1 MNVPDRL
8 GPFPFPA
15 TQGIRLTNTSN
26 APNGVPP
33 RLYSYWSVIN
43 NHAGA
48 DRLFVLAGRKGQ
60 RPMILAVDKRTLSV
74 SLHRELPM
82 EGEAEGWY
90 FSDTQPHL
98 LYYIQGN
105 ELRTFDISNG
115 QSASVFRLHSDYGSY
130 IKQAH
135 SSRTDRVHSATVQDA
150 NYRAIGSVVD
160 DGQKQE
166 FFRSTGVIDECQIDK
181 SGYHLVVQE
190 RVGEDSR
197 NLFIDLAR
205 DGNRIV
211 SNKEGALGHCDVGDK
226 IVIGEDDQHEP
237 GALVKW
243 NLEVWGQ
250 RELLWQAPGWG
261 PGMGHVACRDHEDLA
276 LLSSNW
282 SGELLALSISGAR
295 PPRVIAPGLM
305 ASIPENASDDE
316 KYDGQLR
323 ACVDPTGEW
332 ACWATN
338 FGIRNGRFDLLM
350 ARIGLTSDQPKPP
363 NPKPPTPGP
372 GGSMKPLAISTNAA
386 FKEVR
391 LKPDVGDEVVGVP
404 GTFDNRP
411 AHLIPLADSLI
422 SGHGA
427 ELTLVWDD
435 GVTLVQ
441 HGFLDTK
448 SNPPRFS
455 PDIFTKPTGF

>member
-1 MNVPDRL
+1 VNVPDRV

-15 TQGIRLTNTSN
+15 TQGIRLTNASN

-43 NHAGA
+43 NHEGS
-48 DRLFVLAGRKGQ
+48 DRMFVLVGRKGQ

-90 FSDTQPHL
+90 FSDTNPSM

-105 ELRTFDISNG
+105 ELRTFDITTG
-115 QSASVFRLHSDYGSY
+115 QSENVFTLHPDHGSF

-150 NYRAIGSVVD
+150 NYKAIGSVVD

-166 FFRSTGVIDECQIDK
+166 FFRSSGVVDECQIDK

-190 RVGEDSR
+190 RVNGDSR
-197 NLFIDLAR
+197 NLFIDLAQG
-205 DGNRIV
+205 DNRIV

-226 IVIGEDDQHEP
+226 IVIGEDDEHEP

-250 RELLWQAPGWG
+250 RELIWQAPEWG
-261 PGMGHVACRDHEDLA
+261 PGMGHVACRDRADLA

-282 SGELLALSISGAR
+282 SGELLALSISDAH

-305 ASIPENASDDE
+305 ALIPEDASDDE
-316 KYDGQLR
+316 KYNGQLR

-332 ACWATN
+332 ACWFTN
-338 FGIRNGRFDLLM
+338 FGVRNGRCDLLM
-350 ARIGLTSDQPKPP
+350 ARIGSESTIP
-363 NPKPPTPGP
+363 NPKPKPKPEP
-372 GGSMKPLAISTNAA
+372 GGSMKPFPYFTSAA
-386 FKEVR
+386 KVE
-391 LKPDVGDEVVGVP
+391 LKHDSGFESVGEP
-404 GTFDNRP
+404 GSFDGRD
-411 AHLIPLADSLI
+411 ALIMPTSDTLEE
-422 SGHGA
+422 GNGA
-427 ELTLVWDD
+427 WLTLTWAN
-435 GVTLVQ
+435 GKAIRQ
-441 HGFLDTK
+441 HGRLYLK
-448 SNPPRFS
+448 QE
-455 PDIFTKPTGF
+455 PDRATFAVDMTEEPTGF